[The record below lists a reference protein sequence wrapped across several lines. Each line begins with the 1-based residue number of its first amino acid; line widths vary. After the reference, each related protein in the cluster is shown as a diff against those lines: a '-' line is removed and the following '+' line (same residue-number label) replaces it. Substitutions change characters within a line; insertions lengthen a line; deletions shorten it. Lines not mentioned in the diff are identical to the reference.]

1 MELFFADFVRLPIGD
16 TMNAFVDWVG
26 DTMAPVF
33 RSIRHGIGLLLNRT
47 EDALQWLPW
56 PVVIALVVL
65 IMARAG
71 GWRAAVLAG
80 VGLYLI
86 GSMELWDRAMTTLAL
101 MLTSVALSV
110 AIGVPLGILCA
121 YSDRVQAV
129 VRPLLDLMQT
139 MPAFVYLVPALM
151 FFGIG
156 KVPAVFATIVFA
168 TPPAVRLTNLGIRQ
182 VAREVVE
189 ATDSFGATTWQKLVK
204 VQLPLAM
211 PSMMAGIN
219 QTVMLSLSMSV
230 LAAMIAAGGL
240 GQEVL
245 RGLSQVNLGRSFE
258 AGLSIVVI
266 AMILDRISQT
276 WGRRR
281 RQPA

>member
-16 TMNAFVDWVG
+16 TMNAFVDWLG

-33 RSIRHGIGLLLNRT
+33 RGVRHGIGLLLNRT
-47 EDALQWLPW
+47 EDLLQWLPW

-65 IMARAG
+65 IMARAA
-71 GWRAAVLAG
+71 GWRAALLAG
-80 VGLYLI
+80 AGLYLI
-86 GSMELWDRAMTTLAL
+86 GSMELWDRAMTTLAI
-101 MLTSVALSV
+101 MLTSVTLSV

-156 KVPAVFATIVFA
+156 KVPAVFATVVFA

-189 ATDSFGATTWQKLVK
+189 ATESFGATTWQKLIK

-211 PSMMAGIN
+211 PSMMAGVN

>member
-1 MELFFADFVRLPIGD
+1 
-16 TMNAFVDWVG
+16 
-26 DTMAPVF
+26 
-33 RSIRHGIGLLLNRT
+33 
-47 EDALQWLPW
+47 
-56 PVVIALVVL
+56 
-65 IMARAG
+65 
-71 GWRAAVLAG
+71 
-80 VGLYLI
+80 
-86 GSMELWDRAMTTLAL
+86 
-101 MLTSVALSV
+101 
-110 AIGVPLGILCA
+110 LCA

-156 KVPAVFATIVFA
+156 KVPAVFATVVFA

-189 ATDSFGATTWQKLVK
+189 ATESFGATTWQKLIK

-211 PSMMAGIN
+211 PSMMAGVN